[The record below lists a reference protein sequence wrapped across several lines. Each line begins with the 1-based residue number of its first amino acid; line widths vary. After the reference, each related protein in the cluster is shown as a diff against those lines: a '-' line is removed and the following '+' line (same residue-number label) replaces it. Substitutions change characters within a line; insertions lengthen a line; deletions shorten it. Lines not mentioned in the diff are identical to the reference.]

1 MSSHNEKTHLPPPL
15 DLSLW
20 SKLPAVLMTV
30 GAVLCI
36 VGLGINQ
43 QVFGLSWLL
52 AFMFYLSVALGA
64 LFLVLVHHL
73 TDAGWSVG
81 IRRFCEHIASL
92 LFPWL
97 ATHDD
102 GDIVVTGVILKY
114 RRQGLSYLNSDA
126 STTQNYRVN
135 MVVHVVARERSTDKI
150 LLNKDVTA
158 FTLVNVGS
166 DLASSERQ
174 ATPLLAQDL
183 AGKVAGLLTE
193 GAW

>member
-1 MSSHNEKTHLPPPL
+1 MRLP
-15 DLSLW
+15 
-20 SKLPAVLMTV
+20 
-30 GAVLCI
+30 
-36 VGLGINQ
+36 GI
-43 QVFGLSWLL
+43 FLICTAALL
-52 AFMFYLSVALGA
+52 AGCAAYHLGPVNGA
-64 LFLVLVHHL
+64 TAGAQSIEVQPFNNDTLEPRL
-73 TDAGWSVG
+73 TDAVTQALREKLQADGTYRLDTQG
-81 IRRFCEHIASL
+81 N
-92 LFPWL
+92 
-97 ATHDD
+97 
-102 GDIVVTGVILKY
+102 GDIVVTGVITKY

-126 STTQNYRVN
+126 STTQNYRIN
-135 MVVHVVARERSTDKI
+135 LVVHVVARERSTDKI

>member
-1 MSSHNEKTHLPPPL
+1 MLAAATLLAGCAGYHLGP
-15 DLSLW
+15 
-20 SKLPAVLMTV
+20 VN
-30 GAVLCI
+30 GAV
-36 VGLGINQ
+36 
-43 QVFGLSWLL
+43 
-52 AFMFYLSVALGA
+52 AGA
-64 LFLVLVHHL
+64 QSIEVRPFNNETLEPRL
-73 TDAGWSVG
+73 TDAVTQALREKLQTDGTY
-81 IRRFCEHIASL
+81 R
-92 LFPWL
+92 L
-97 ATHDD
+97 ATQAD
-102 GDIVVTGVILKY
+102 GDIIVTGSILKY

-135 MVVHVVARERSTDKI
+135 MVVHIVARERSTDKV
-150 LLNKDVTA
+150 LLDKDVTA

>member
-1 MSSHNEKTHLPPPL
+1 MSGFKNFLFAALAIFSAGCAGYHLGP
-15 DLSLW
+15 
-20 SKLPAVLMTV
+20 VN
-30 GAVLCI
+30 GAV
-36 VGLGINQ
+36 
-43 QVFGLSWLL
+43 
-52 AFMFYLSVALGA
+52 AGA
-64 LFLVLVHHL
+64 QSIEVQPFNNETLEPRL
-73 TDAGWSVG
+73 TDAITQAVREKLQADGTY
-81 IRRFCEHIASL
+81 RL
-92 LFPWL
+92 D
-97 ATHDD
+97 THGD
-102 GDIVVTGVILKY
+102 GDIIVTGVILKY

-126 STTQNYRVN
+126 STTENYRVN
-135 MVVHVVARERSTDKI
+135 MVVHVIARERSTNKI

>member
-1 MSSHNEKTHLPPPL
+1 MR
-15 DLSLW
+15 
-20 SKLPAVLMTV
+20 
-30 GAVLCI
+30 
-36 VGLGINQ
+36 LGI
-43 QVFGLSWLL
+43 FLILSTALL
-52 AFMFYLSVALGA
+52 AGCAGYRLGPVNGAAAGAQSINLQPFNNEVLDEPRMGEAVTQALREKLQADGTYR
-64 LFLVLVHHL
+64 LD
-73 TDAGWSVG
+73 TQGG
-81 IRRFCEHIASL
+81 
-92 LFPWL
+92 
-97 ATHDD
+97 
-102 GDIVVTGVILKY
+102 GDIVVTGVITSY

-135 MVVHVVARERSTDKI
+135 MVVHVVARERSTNKI

-158 FTLVNVGS
+158 STLVNVGS

>member
-1 MSSHNEKTHLPPPL
+1 MRLPTIFLICAAALLTGCAAYHLGPVNGATAGAQSIEVQPFNNETLEPRL
-15 DLSLW
+15 GDAVTQALRE
-20 SKLPAVLMTV
+20 KLQSDGT
-30 GAVLCI
+30 
-36 VGLGINQ
+36 
-43 QVFGLSWLL
+43 
-52 AFMFYLSVALGA
+52 Y
-64 LFLVLVHHL
+64 
-73 TDAGWSVG
+73 
-81 IRRFCEHIASL
+81 R
-92 LFPWL
+92 L

-102 GDIVVTGVILKY
+102 GDIVVTGVILHY

-135 MVVHVVARERSTDKI
+135 MTVHVVARERSTNKI

-183 AGKVAGLLTE
+183 AGKVTGLLTE

>member
-1 MSSHNEKTHLPPPL
+1 MRLPRIFLICTAALLTGCAAYRLGP
-15 DLSLW
+15 
-20 SKLPAVLMTV
+20 VN
-30 GAVLCI
+30 GAV
-36 VGLGINQ
+36 
-43 QVFGLSWLL
+43 
-52 AFMFYLSVALGA
+52 AGA
-64 LFLVLVHHL
+64 QSIEIQPFNNETLEPRL
-73 TDAGWSVG
+73 TDAVTQALREKLQADGTY
-81 IRRFCEHIASL
+81 H
-92 LFPWL
+92 L

-102 GDIVVTGVILKY
+102 GDIVVTGIIQKY

-135 MVVHVVARERSTDKI
+135 MVVHVVARERSTNKI
-150 LLNKDVTA
+150 LLDKDVTA

>member
-1 MSSHNEKTHLPPPL
+1 MRPVIFLIF
-15 DLSLW
+15 
-20 SKLPAVLMTV
+20 A
-30 GAVLCI
+30 AA
-36 VGLGINQ
+36 
-43 QVFGLSWLL
+43 LL
-52 AFMFYLSVALGA
+52 AGCAGYHLGPVNGAAAGAQSLELLPFNNEALDEPRLGEAVTQA
-64 LFLVLVHHL
+64 LREKLQADGTYRLD
-73 TDAGWSVG
+73 TQGG
-81 IRRFCEHIASL
+81 
-92 LFPWL
+92 
-97 ATHDD
+97 
-102 GDIVVTGVILKY
+102 GDIVVTGVITSY

-135 MVVHVVARERSTDKI
+135 MVVHVVARERSTNKI

-158 FTLVNVGS
+158 HTLVNVGS

>member
-1 MSSHNEKTHLPPPL
+1 MRLPRIFLICAAALLTGCAAYHLGP
-15 DLSLW
+15 
-20 SKLPAVLMTV
+20 VN
-30 GAVLCI
+30 GAT
-36 VGLGINQ
+36 
-43 QVFGLSWLL
+43 
-52 AFMFYLSVALGA
+52 AGA
-64 LFLVLVHHL
+64 QSIEVQPFNNDTLEPRL
-73 TDAGWSVG
+73 TDAVTQALREKLQADGTY
-81 IRRFCEHIASL
+81 RL
-92 LFPWL
+92 D
-97 ATHDD
+97 THGD
-102 GDIVVTGVILKY
+102 GDIVVTGSIIRY

-135 MVVHVVARERSTDKI
+135 MTAHVVARDRSGKI

-158 FTLVNVGS
+158 YTLVNVGS